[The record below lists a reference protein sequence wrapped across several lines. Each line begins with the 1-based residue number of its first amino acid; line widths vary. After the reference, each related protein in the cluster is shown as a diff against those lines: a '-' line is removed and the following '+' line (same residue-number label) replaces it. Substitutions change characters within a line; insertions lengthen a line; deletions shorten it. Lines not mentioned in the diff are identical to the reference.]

1 VERQFP
7 NDEYYERVYDE
18 YRPIRLSFLPTRIYS
33 KFSDVNMVVPVYEF
47 IDIKGLEFE
56 KEDFI
61 RIRSEFRANVI
72 VLGSKI
78 ASSLLNSRTDRKKT

>member
-1 VERQFP
+1 MKGSMTNTDQLGYQF
-7 NDEYYERVYDE
+7 YQ
-18 YRPIRLSFLPTRIYS
+18 TRIYS

-78 ASSLLNSRTDRKKT
+78 ASSLLNSRTDRKNVGIRSALP